1 MSKRYLNPTYTSLF
15 RGGYFGDKGSG
26 IFGKYSSDPYEGE
39 KCASIAK
46 NMDASISSKD
56 NDYYTL
62 GIKDIYLTTHTAL
75 NVRSSSNTSSSVFL
89 YTTIKKSSLFI
100 FIIKDA
106 YTTNGFF
113 L

>member
-1 MSKRYLNPTYTSLF
+1 MQALL
-15 RGGYFGDKGSG
+15 
-26 IFGKYSSDPYEGE
+26 
-39 KCASIAK
+39 K

-75 NVRSSSNTSSSVFL
+75 NVRSSSNTNSSVL
-89 YTTIKKSSLFI
+89 YTTIKNPAYS

-106 YTTNGFF
+106 STTNGFYKIQSEVASSDGTYSF
-113 L
+113 NNTGYVSNRYVTLLNNISHPQG

>member
-1 MSKRYLNPTYTSLF
+1 MK
-15 RGGYFGDKGSG
+15 
-26 IFGKYSSDPYEGE
+26 E
-39 KCASIAK
+39 KSVQALPK

-75 NVRSSSNTSSSVFL
+75 NVRSSSNTSSSVL

-100 FIIKDA
+100 YYKRCL
-106 YTTNGFF
+106 YN
-113 L
+113 